1 MKCSCYWKAGRSRE
15 IDKERERER
24 ERDKGSQIMLGRG
37 AVQRSCAK
45 E

>member
-1 MKCSCYWKAGRSRE
+1 MFLLLEGWKIQGNRQG
-15 IDKERERER
+15 ERERER